1 MHILVTN
8 DDGYDSAGLWCL
20 ADAMSAIGEVLVV
33 APHAQHSGVGTSVTL
48 RRQLEVTEIPSQ
60 TPGASAFHV
69 DGTPADCV
77 IVGLR
82 RLARARVGL
91 IVSGINH
98 GANLGNDVLVSGT
111 VGGALQG
118 HFRGIPSIAFSLD
131 VVGEPHWETAAAVAE
146 LLGRQVMASRLTNEF
161 FLNVNVPDCSVT
173 QVKGV
178 AITHVARGGYIKL
191 VEQSRPDEARLLR
204 QADVRAGP
212 DYPCGT
218 DIRAITDGFISISPL
233 QGNPTHHGQID
244 DLGRRLDGLIHE
256 LQPTNNQ
263 PD

>member
-1 MHILVTN
+1 MHVLVTN
-8 DDGYDSAGLWCL
+8 DDGYDAPGLWRL
-20 ADAMSAIGEVLVV
+20 ADAMTGIGEVIVV

-48 RRQLEVTEIPSQ
+48 RRSLEVTEIPSL

-82 RLARARVGL
+82 RLARARIGL

-131 VVGEPHWETAAAVAE
+131 VVSEPHWDTAAAIAG
-146 LLGRQVMASRLTNEF
+146 LLGRQVLAARLTDEL
-161 FLNVNVPDCSVT
+161 FLNVNVPDRPLAEV
-173 QVKGV
+173 QGV
-178 AITHVARGGYIKL
+178 AVTHVARGGYLKL
-191 VEQSRPDEARLLR
+191 AEQSRPGEARLLR
-204 QADVRAGP
+204 QVNVQAGQTHP
-212 DYPCGT
+212 RGT
-218 DIRAITDGFISISPL
+218 DIRAILDGFISISPL

-244 DLGRRLDGLIHE
+244 DLGRRLDGLFHE
-256 LQPTNNQ
+256 LQPTVTRT
-263 PD
+263 